1 MDVREKMSNEK
12 RMIDADA
19 LRQEIERIYLKHF
32 AKSRE
37 KFVQD
42 TFKAMFKRIDNAKT
56 VDAVEVRE
64 KLVELLINTIG
75 LTPTDAEID
84 ANDFIAHGVTV
95 QGVTDNNVGCKWISV
110 EERLPEPIVAAS
122 SADIEQM
129 SDGYHTFEDLYE
141 QRLILSAALA
151 KNNPHAWKS
160 KRHEDGS
167 VPFGGGW
174 FIMGFDTDEG
184 CYTYHYE
191 LKDWDLF
198 QCKELDKG
206 KPWDGHTSKDVRRL
220 LSIPAADVAPVRHG
234 RWIEK
239 EKYTFGIYYDCSLC
253 ENRILDNG
261 YSWNYCPNCGA
272 KMDGGAD

>member
-1 MDVREKMSNEK
+1 MAEY
-12 RMIDADA
+12 
-19 LRQEIERIYLKHF
+19 IERETALMRLMQDGCS
-32 AKSRE
+32 AKNVQTIMELPAVDVE
-37 KFVQD
+37 K
-42 TFKAMFKRIDNAKT
+42 I
-56 VDAVEVRE
+56 
-64 KLVELLINTIG
+64 
-75 LTPTDAEID
+75 
-84 ANDFIAHGVTV
+84 
-95 QGVTDNNVGCKWISV
+95 
-110 EERLPEPIVAAS
+110 
-122 SADIEQM
+122 
-129 SDGYHTFEDLYE
+129 SDGYHTFADLYE

-220 LSIPAADVAPVRHG
+220 LSIPAADVEPVRHG
-234 RWIEK
+234 EWEIVVGSNGK
-239 EKYTFGIYYDCSLC
+239 KYMVCTCCRVSQDLTGVFS
-253 ENRILDNG
+253 
-261 YSWNYCPNCGA
+261 YCPRCVWRRN
-272 KMDGGAD
+272 GGCSEWQ